1 MSIKITGTGSVIP
14 SKVEQNTSFSNHQF
28 FDVNG
33 TSIKNSNEVII
44 EKFKSI
50 TGIEQRRY
58 IEDNQTVTDIAIEA
72 ANKSIDNAKKD
83 SPISETK
90 NKENN
95 LEPKK
100 QTEDNKDSSLKSI
113 N

>member
-1 MSIKITGTGSVIP
+1 MKFSLESVFALL
-14 SKVEQNTSFSNHQF
+14 Q
-28 FDVNG
+28 D
-33 TSIKNSNEVII
+33 
-44 EKFKSI
+44 
-50 TGIEQRRY
+50 R
-58 IEDNQTVTDIAIEA
+58 
-72 ANKSIDNAKKD
+72 
-83 SPISETK
+83 TK